1 MMARRPIRSVRAVT
15 ALLLLALALGAAA
28 CGEEETTTTYG
39 DGTIIDTLQLEKS
52 DGGYAIGGDPFCAV
66 QSNLL
71 NDGDEVSKAQDRDDL
86 GLVISSNEGNVGVHA
101 VPPFAPDCE
110 KQVQNRLDK
119 LDPKPKDNG

>member
-15 ALLLLALALGAAA
+15 ALVLLALALGAAA
-28 CGEEETTTTYG
+28 CGEEDKTISYG

-66 QSNLL
+66 EGNLL

-119 LDPKPKDNG
+119 LDPKPKEKS

>member
-1 MMARRPIRSVRAVT
+1 MMARPIRSVRVVT
-15 ALLLLALALGAAA
+15 ALLLLALTLAAAA
-28 CGEEETTTTYG
+28 CGEEETTISYG

-66 QSNLL
+66 ESNLL

-110 KQVQNRLDK
+110 KQVQKRLDK
-119 LDPKPKDNG
+119 LDPKPKDKG

>member
-15 ALLLLALALGAAA
+15 ALLLLAVALGAAA
-28 CGEEETTTTYG
+28 CGEEDKAISYS
-39 DGTIIDTLQLEKS
+39 DGTIIDTLQLEKG

-66 QSNLL
+66 ESNLL

-110 KQVQNRLDK
+110 KQVQKRLDK
-119 LDPKPKDNG
+119 LDPKPKEKS

>member
-1 MMARRPIRSVRAVT
+1 MSPV
-15 ALLLLALALGAAA
+15 ALGAAA
-28 CGEEETTTTYG
+28 CGGRGQAISYS

-52 DGGYAIGGDPFCAV
+52 DGGYAIGGDPFCEV
-66 QSNLL
+66 ESNLL

-110 KQVQNRLDK
+110 KQVQKRLDK
-119 LDPKPKDNG
+119 LDPKPKEKTDSR

>member
-15 ALLLLALALGAAA
+15 ALVLLSLSLGAAA
-28 CGEEETTTTYG
+28 CGEEDKTISYG

-66 QSNLL
+66 EGNLL
-71 NDGDEVSKAQDRDDL
+71 NDGDEVTKAQNRDDL
-86 GLVISSNEGNVGVHA
+86 GLVISSNEGNVGVRA

-119 LDPKPKDNG
+119 LDPKPKNKS

>member
-15 ALLLLALALGAAA
+15 ALLLLALALAAAA
-28 CGEEETTTTYG
+28 CGEEDKTISYD

-66 QSNLL
+66 ESNLL

-110 KQVQNRLDK
+110 KQVQKRLDK
-119 LDPKPKDNG
+119 LDPKPKEKG

>member
-15 ALLLLALALGAAA
+15 ALVLVALPLFAAA
-28 CGEEETTTTYG
+28 CGEEDKTISYG

-66 QSNLL
+66 ESNLL

-110 KQVQNRLDK
+110 KQVQKRLDK
-119 LDPKPKDNG
+119 LDPKPKEKG

>member
-15 ALLLLALALGAAA
+15 ALVLLALALGAAA
-28 CGEEETTTTYG
+28 CGEEDKTISYD

-66 QSNLL
+66 ESNLL

-110 KQVQNRLDK
+110 KQVQSRLDK
-119 LDPKPKDNG
+119 LDPKPKEKG

>member
-15 ALLLLALALGAAA
+15 ALLLLALALAAAA
-28 CGEEETTTTYG
+28 CGEEDKTISYG

-66 QSNLL
+66 ESNLL

-110 KQVQNRLDK
+110 KQVQKRLDK
-119 LDPKPKDNG
+119 LDPKPKEKG